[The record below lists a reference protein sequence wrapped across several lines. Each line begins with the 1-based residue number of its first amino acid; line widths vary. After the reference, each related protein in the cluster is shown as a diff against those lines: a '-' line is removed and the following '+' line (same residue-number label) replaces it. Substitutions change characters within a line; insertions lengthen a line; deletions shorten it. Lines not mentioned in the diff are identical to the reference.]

1 MEGRGPPNL
10 APASDMPTA
19 ESPPQRPLAGRAHV
33 LAAALLWSSSGL
45 FVKSHLFDDWPL
57 DQRGVLLAFW
67 RALFAGLV
75 LLPWVRRPRWNW
87 RMVPMVLSFTGM
99 NICFLKSMT
108 LTTAANAIWL
118 QCTAPLWVFLWAY
131 TLGRERARPADA
143 IPLCCGLAGTG
154 LILAMEFAGA
164 TAGTSTAGVVLGLA
178 AGILYAGV
186 VIGLRRLRGEDAAFL
201 VAANHLVAAALLSP
215 YYAASAVHPSLGQLA
230 AVAAFGVVQM
240 GVPYLLFARGL
251 HHVPGH
257 EAALLALT
265 EPVLMPL
272 WVWLAWGERP
282 AWWTL
287 AGGGLILAGLI
298 ARYARRER
306 EPDAG

>member
-1 MEGRGPPNL
+1 MHIPQLPARKGR
-10 APASDMPTA
+10 
-19 ESPPQRPLAGRAHV
+19 LAGRASV
-33 LAAALLWSSSGL
+33 VAAALLWSSSGL
-45 FVKSHLFDDWPL
+45 FVKSHVFDDWPL
-57 DQRGVLLAFW
+57 DKRGILLAFW

-87 RMVPMVLSFTGM
+87 RILPMTLSFTGM

-118 QCTAPLWVFLWAY
+118 QCTAPLWVFLWGC
-131 TLGRERARPADA
+131 TLGRERAVRADA
-143 IPLCCGLAGTG
+143 IPLCCGILGTG
-154 LILAMEFAGA
+154 LILGNEFAGSSA
-164 TAGTSTAGVVLGLA
+164 AASTTGVLLGLA

-215 YYAASAVHPSLGQLA
+215 YYAAGGVHPSAGQLA
-230 AVAAFGVVQM
+230 AVAAFGMLQM
-240 GVPYLLFARGL
+240 GLPYLLFARGL
-251 HHVPGH
+251 RRVPGH

-272 WVWLAWGERP
+272 WVWLAWGEQP

-287 AGGGLILAGLI
+287 AGGGLILAGLLV
-298 ARYARRER
+298 RYARREP
-306 EPDAG
+306 EPDAQ

>member
-1 MEGRGPPNL
+1 MQ
-10 APASDMPTA
+10 
-19 ESPPQRPLAGRAHV
+19 SPPSFAPKGRFAGRTGV
-33 LAAALLWSSSGL
+33 VAAALLWSSSGL

-57 DQRGVLLAFW
+57 DKRGVLLAFW

-87 RMVPMVLSFTGM
+87 RILPMTLSFTGM

-118 QCTAPLWVFLWAY
+118 QCTAPLWVFLWAC
-131 TLGRERARPADA
+131 TLGRERARWADA
-143 IPLCCGLAGTG
+143 IPLGCGLVGTG
-154 LILAMEFAGA
+154 LILGHEFAGSPA
-164 TAGTSTAGVVLGLA
+164 AASTSGVLLGLA

-186 VIGLRRLRGEDAAFL
+186 VIGLRRLRGEEAAFL

-215 YYAASAVHPSLGQLA
+215 YYATGGTHPSVGQLA

-240 GVPYLLFARGL
+240 GLPYLLFARSL
-251 HHVPGH
+251 RHVPGH

-272 WVWLAWGERP
+272 WVWLAWGEQP

-287 AGGGLILAGLI
+287 AGGGLILAGLVV
-298 ARYARRER
+298 RYARH
-306 EPDAG
+306 EPETDAQ

>member
-1 MEGRGPPNL
+1 MQ
-10 APASDMPTA
+10 TA
-19 ESPPQRPLAGRAHV
+19 ELSPGKGRLAGRASV

-57 DQRGVLLAFW
+57 AQRGILLAFW

-87 RMVPMVLSFTGM
+87 RMLPMTLSFTGM

-118 QCTAPLWVFLWAY
+118 QCTAPLWVFLWGC
-131 TLGRERARPADA
+131 TLGRERATRADA
-143 IPLCCGLAGTG
+143 VPLCCGLAGTG
-154 LILAMEFAGA
+154 LILAIELSVVSAA
-164 TAGTSTAGVVLGLA
+164 STGGVLLGLA

-186 VIGLRRLRGEDAAFL
+186 VIGLRRLRGENAAYL
-201 VAANHLVAAALLSP
+201 VAANHLVAALLLWP
-215 YYAASAVHPSLGQLA
+215 YYAAGGVRPTAAQLA
-230 AVAAFGVVQM
+230 AVVAFGVLQM
-240 GVPYLLFARGL
+240 GLPYVLFARGL
-251 HHVPGH
+251 RHVPGH
-257 EAALLALT
+257 EAALLSLT

-272 WVWLAWGERP
+272 GVWLAWGERP

-287 AGGGLILAGLI
+287 SGGGLILAGLVV
-298 ARYARRER
+298 RYARRER
-306 EPDAG
+306 EPNAA

>member
-1 MEGRGPPNL
+1 MPSTEL
-10 APASDMPTA
+10 PASKG
-19 ESPPQRPLAGRAHV
+19 RLAGRARI

-45 FVKSHLFDDWPL
+45 FVKSHLFEDWPL
-57 DQRGVLLAFW
+57 EQRGILLAFW

-75 LLPWVRRPRWNW
+75 LLPFVRRPRWNW
-87 RMVPMVLSFTGM
+87 RIVPMTLSFTGM

-118 QCTAPLWVFLWAY
+118 QCTAPLWVFLWAC
-131 TLGRERARPADA
+131 TMGRERATRRDA
-143 IPLCCGLAGTG
+143 LPLCCGMAGTG
-154 LILAMEFAGA
+154 LILAMEFTRAP
-164 TAGTSTAGVVLGLA
+164 AGTSMAGVSLGLA

-186 VIGLRRLRGEDAAFL
+186 VIGLRRLRSENAAFL
-201 VAANHLVAAALLSP
+201 VAANHLTAAVLLAP
-215 YYAASAVHPSLGQLA
+215 YYLGGGVHPSAEQLA

-240 GVPYLLFARGL
+240 GLPYLLFARGL

-272 WVWLAWGERP
+272 WVWLAWGEQP

-287 AGGGLILAGLI
+287 AGGGLILVGLL
-298 ARYARRER
+298 ARYARREPAVQT
-306 EPDAG
+306 E